1 MARTGQAGTPGSE
14 DKAASSKG
22 KVKEGASGRTL
33 ATRKVRNDA
42 DDATMDDGGAAP
54 TARKSDEGR
63 HQPVPRS
70 GTGVKHP
77 GSNSKSRAPDFKPTD
92 TAPTETTPRAGP
104 GSAPPARHRQGSSQ

>member
-1 MARTGQAGTPGSE
+1 MARTGQAGTSGSE

-22 KVKEGASGRTL
+22 KVKEGASGRTT
-33 ATRKVRNDA
+33 ATRKVR
-42 DDATMDDGGAAP
+42 DDHGDIAMDDTSAAP
-54 TARKSDEGR
+54 TARKSDEGKR
-63 HQPVPRS
+63 QPPPRS

-104 GSAPPARHRQGSSQ
+104 GSAPPARHRQGSSE

>member
-1 MARTGQAGTPGSE
+1 MARTGQAGSSGSE
-14 DKAASSKG
+14 GKAASSKG
-22 KVKEGASGRTL
+22 KIKEGASGRTT
-33 ATRKVRNDA
+33 ATRKVRNDTHDSA
-42 DDATMDDGGAAP
+42 MDVNHGAP
-54 TARKSDEGR
+54 VARKSDEGK

-104 GSAPPARHRQGSSQ
+104 GSAPPARHRQGSSE